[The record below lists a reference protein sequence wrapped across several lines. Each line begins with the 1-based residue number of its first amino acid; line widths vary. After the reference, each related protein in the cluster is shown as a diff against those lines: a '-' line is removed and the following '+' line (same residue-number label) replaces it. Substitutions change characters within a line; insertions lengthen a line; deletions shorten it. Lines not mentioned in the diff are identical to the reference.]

1 VERVH
6 RCTLLATELL
16 NLYVRDRLQHH
27 DGTGLQLVCDA
38 NWLLKAYCVQR
49 RATVE
54 ACLPHYARI
63 DYRRRRW
70 KTYIKSQQSEEKL
83 YQRLRGIHKRGDTR
97 TLVLAYGSWGAVAGR
112 PGMAANRGNAPCIG
126 VGLMNKLAKRFV
138 VALTPEQ
145 HTSKTC
151 CKCLHPCGPWVELE
165 EKMGRKIRG
174 VRVCQ
179 NEECCLPQ
187 NRDRTGASNI
197 GLQFRR
203 LYEGKSPIREMTD
216 EEAEFNRLNV
226 ALNACSDCD

>member
-1 VERVH
+1 MAMQNFSSMTVDPTRKSAIPGVLTKPVRV
-6 RCTLLATELL
+6 
-16 NLYVRDRLQHH
+16 
-27 DGTGLQLVCDA
+27 
-38 NWLLKAYCVQR
+38 
-49 RATVE
+49 
-54 ACLPHYARI
+54 
-63 DYRRRRW
+63 
-70 KTYIKSQQSEEKL
+70 S
-83 YQRLRGIHKRGDTR
+83 
-97 TLVLAYGSWGAVAGR
+97 
-112 PGMAANRGNAPCIG
+112 
-126 VGLMNKLAKRFV
+126 
-138 VALTPEQ
+138 PEQ

-179 NEECCLPQ
+179 NEECRLPQ

-226 ALNACSDCD
+226 ALNSCSDCD

>member
-1 VERVH
+1 M
-6 RCTLLATELL
+6 
-16 NLYVRDRLQHH
+16 N
-27 DGTGLQLVCDA
+27 
-38 NWLLKAYCVQR
+38 N
-49 RATVE
+49 
-54 ACLPHYARI
+54 
-63 DYRRRRW
+63 
-70 KTYIKSQQSEEKL
+70 
-83 YQRLRGIHKRGDTR
+83 GD
-97 TLVLAYGSWGAVAGR
+97 GSWGAVAGR
-112 PGMAANRGNAPCIG
+112 PGMAANKGNAPCIG

-179 NEECCLPQ
+179 NEECRLPQ

-203 LYEGKSPIREMTD
+203 RYEGKSPIREMTD

-226 ALNACSDCD
+226 ALNSCSDCD